1 MEAELEETQRQLR
14 RSAELIQSAFE
25 GLTAL
30 HIRIMTAALM
40 RARSGT
46 PGLPGD
52 TPENQAESSTGAG
65 RNTMDPGHDAILLSS
80 DNSSESSAPAA
91 QSDPAS
97 PRRPRITDT
106 TLSNLHTQI
115 LQSTESVRQRAN
127 ELEELRRSIG
137 RHNQERHRQEAHAAT
152 PDTPSLSTTQSGSTP
167 SSSWDRPV
175 SAFASS
181 LPVTSRRLLL
191 ESSFRQRFMDE
202 SATSLGAMVSAR
214 TASSSAAASSSS
226 PLQISRNTVP
236 LSLPLRSEVSVASS
250 PSPAPARS
258 SASPIPAD
266 IVTRLTRLAQEIQQD
281 ITRISQ
287 QSESLMS
294 WINENRARLDG
305 TSPPPST
312 NNTVA
317 TPSAVSGDSTPRA
330 SPSRLPPLESL
341 TNNSSPRTP
350 PGAPRMR
357 PSSDWGQATAVSA
370 HPMSIRPPPP
380 RSSELFRAE
389 IRRRG
394 PTVPMSTISLPS
406 EESDGPLA
414 RSARLDPPSST
425 STAQDLPGSLSADP
439 ELVDAVSRVR
449 GALARA
455 RYRRA
460 AEEADREEEPADTR
474 SYRVRRRLNAD
485 GDEEVM
491 RVPMRRDSAIR
502 AAWRSAEGD
511 SSSWPVSGIP
521 RFSSRADPPADGET
535 RDRRR
540 TRRSSLFVDEEQTE
554 DSEWLGA
561 VRRLDALARV
571 ARESER
577 PELRETNPGWGFSQ
591 VPPRDEGAGF
601 PRQEATPR
609 YPVNLG
615 SWWSSMPTNGQ
626 DEEEEDTREE
636 SEYER
641 DLAAMRARALA
652 LTSSNPPLRTLS
664 GGTSTLPP
672 PPPPLTRPLSL
683 LSTTQTTP
691 SSLWN
696 DSNVRV
702 RLRAAVARLDED
714 VRALEAARERA
725 QSQTAQPPA
734 SSQPQPQP
742 QSQAPARPPRRPQSR
757 FWPFDYRDLVSPS
770 PPLERERDLDRN
782 GRAAQCGPDGA
793 GAGEAERPMWGSPTP
808 FYPSVLPLPLVQEM
822 SALEARSRAFGG
834 AAKQVARMPRRR
846 TLAGR

>member
-1 MEAELEETQRQLR
+1 METELEETQRQLR

-30 HIRIMTAALM
+30 HVRITTAALM

-46 PGLPGD
+46 PGLSSGLPA
-52 TPENQAESSTGAG
+52 NQPESSTSAEG
-65 RNTMDPGHDAILLSS
+65 NTMDPGHDAILLLSS
-80 DNSSESSAPAA
+80 ANSSESPAPAT
-91 QSDPAS
+91 QSDRS
-97 PRRPRITDT
+97 SLRRPRITDT
-106 TLSNLHTQI
+106 TLSNLHTEI

-127 ELEELRRSIG
+127 ELEELRRIIG
-137 RHNQERHRQEAHAAT
+137 QHNQDRHRQEAHAAT
-152 PDTPSLSTTQSGSTP
+152 PDTPSFSTTQAGST
-167 SSSWDRPV
+167 SSSGWDRPV

-181 LPVTSRRLLL
+181 LPVSSRRLLL
-191 ESSFRQRFMDE
+191 ESSLRQRNMDE

-214 TASSSAAASSSS
+214 TASSPAAASSSS
-226 PLQISRNTVP
+226 SVQSSRNTAP
-236 LSLPLRSEVSVASS
+236 LSLPSRPEVSVAASPSSS
-250 PSPAPARS
+250 PALPRS
-258 SASPIPAD
+258 SASPIPAGLA
-266 IVTRLTRLAQEIQQD
+266 TRLTRLAQEIQQD

-294 WINENRARLDG
+294 WINENRARLEG
-305 TSPPPST
+305 ASPSLTT
-312 NNTVA
+312 NATVA
-317 TPSAVSGDSTPRA
+317 TSVLSGDSTPRA
-330 SPSRLPPLESL
+330 SPSRLPALESL

-357 PSSDWGQATAVSA
+357 PSNDWGQATAVSA

-380 RSSELFRAE
+380 RSSDLFRAE

-394 PTVPMSTISLPS
+394 PAIPMSTISLPS

-414 RSARLDPPSST
+414 RSSHLDTPT
-425 STAQDLPGSLSADP
+425 STATVQDPPGSLSADP

-485 GDEEVM
+485 GDEEVT
-491 RVPMRRDSAIR
+491 RVPIRRDSAVR
-502 AAWRSAEGD
+502 SAWRSAEGD
-511 SSSWPVSGIP
+511 NSPWPVSGIP
-521 RFSSRADPPADGET
+521 RFASRTDPPAEGET

-540 TRRSSLFVDEEQTE
+540 TRRSSIFAEEEQTE

-577 PELRETNPGWGFSQ
+577 PEPRDANAGWGFSQ
-591 VPPRDEGAGF
+591 VLPRDDAA
-601 PRQEATPR
+601 RQEATPR

-615 SWWSSMPTNGQ
+615 SWWSSMPPNAQ

-672 PPPPLTRPLSL
+672 PPPPVTRPLSL

-725 QSQTAQPPA
+725 QSQITQSQPSQPLA
-734 SSQPQPQP
+734 SSE
-742 QSQAPARPPRRPQSR
+742 SASPARPPRRPQSR

-770 PPLERERDLDRN
+770 PPPERERDLDRN
-782 GRAAQCGPDGA
+782 GRPLQQAQCGPDGTL
-793 GAGEAERPMWGSPTP
+793 ERPMWGSPTP
-808 FYPSVLPLPLVQEM
+808 FYPSVLPLPLVQEV
-822 SALEARSRAFGG
+822 STLEARSRAFGG
-834 AAKQVARMPRRR
+834 AAKQIARMPRRR